1 MDLSHHTASLAWNVV
16 SERVGAFVDAWD
28 AGGDPPRLAEFLPD
42 GAPELRRLTLIELIK
57 VDLSYRWSRPT
68 ERMLLEDYLADF
80 PELAENGE
88 MPCDLIY
95 EEFYVRKQAG
105 AAVDLGGYCERFPR
119 QAVELKRLLG
129 VGEMARHSTAL
140 VRTKPLA
147 PIEAGESIDDFDLL
161 VHLGKGAFANVFL
174 ARQRSMQ
181 RLVALKVSADQ
192 GNEPQTMA
200 QLDHPHIVRVYD
212 QRLLPERNVRLL
224 YMQYVS
230 GGTLQAVAAEVRETS
245 AALRSGKLLLRAIDA
260 ALYSRGESPPA
271 DSSWRRRVAE
281 WSWPAVV
288 CWLGARLA
296 AALDYAHGRGVLHR
310 DLKPANVLITADGS
324 PKLADFNISFSSKV
338 EGATPAAYFGG
349 SLAYMSPEQL
359 EAFNPNHPRTAEELD
374 GRADIYSLGVVLW
387 ELLTGARPF
396 EEEHLGAIWS
406 RTLDEMTA
414 RRRAGVPPEAIA
426 RLPIGMPQGMQEV
439 LLKCLAPREEGRF
452 QTAGE
457 LARQL
462 ELCLQPNVQ
471 RLLRPEPQ
479 DWTLVAR
486 RLALPA
492 LVLAGVIPNAAASV
506 MNIAYNRWQII
517 GKLEPAAYD
526 VFIRQVFVV
535 NPIAYLAAI
544 ILLLSLAMPIVRSV
558 RARAFGQ
565 AIGAEELFKARRRAL
580 SIGDWVAWV
589 SAIEWTLSGV
599 VFPLWLRLATVPV
612 KEPYYLHF
620 LISQALCGLIA
631 ASLSFFVVSFLS
643 ARAFYPALVDPQD
656 RDPEA
661 LARLRGLAQRTGVY
675 FVLTVAAYFLS
686 TFAVLWLANSTDD
699 QIAIGVLGVI
709 GFPTFILAY
718 WLSSAIRRDLETL
731 AIVALPP
738 HDGPGFSSELSDSSW
753 SISRLRS

>member
-1 MDLSHHTASLAWNVV
+1 MDLSQHTASQAWNVV

-28 AGGDPPRLAEFLPD
+28 AAGEPPRLADFLPE
-42 GAPELRRLTLIELIK
+42 GEPELRRLTLVELIK
-57 VDLSYRWSRPT
+57 VDLGYRWSRPA

-80 PELAENGE
+80 PELADGGE
-88 MPCDLIY
+88 LPSDLIY
-95 EEFYVRKQAG
+95 EEFYVRKHAG
-105 AAVDLGGYCERFPR
+105 ATVDLEGYCQRFPR
-119 QAVELKRLLG
+119 QAAELKRLLG

-140 VRTKPLA
+140 SRRKPLA
-147 PIEAGESIDDFDLL
+147 PVEAGESIDDFDLL

-181 RLVALKVSADQ
+181 RLVALKISADQ
-192 GNEPQTMA
+192 GDEPQTMA

-212 QRLLPERNVRLL
+212 QRLLPDRNLRLL

-245 AALRSGKLLLRAIDA
+245 TALRSGKLLLRAIDA

-288 CWLGARLA
+288 CWLGGRLA

-310 DLKPANVLITADGS
+310 DLKPANVLLTADGS

-359 EAFNPNHPRTAEELD
+359 EAFNPNHPRTAEQLD
-374 GRADIYSLGVVLW
+374 ARADIYSLGVVLW
-387 ELLTGARPF
+387 ELLAGSRPF

-414 RRRAGVPPEAIA
+414 RRRTGVPPESLA
-426 RLPIGMPQGMQEV
+426 RLPADMPSGMREA
-439 LLKCLAPREEGRF
+439 LLKCLAPREEDRF

-471 RLLRPEPQ
+471 RLLRPAPQ

-486 RLALPA
+486 RLCLPA
-492 LVLAGVIPNAAASV
+492 LVLAGVLPNAAASA

-517 GKLEPAAYD
+517 GKIGADAYA
-526 VFIRQVFVV
+526 VFLRQLFVV
-535 NPIAYLAAI
+535 NPIAYLGAI

-558 RARAFGQ
+558 RARTVGL
-565 AIGAEELFKARRRAL
+565 AIDSDELAKGRRRAI
-580 SIGDWVAWV
+580 SIGEWVAWV
-589 SAIEWTLSGV
+589 SAFEWAVSGV
-599 VFPLWLRLATVPV
+599 VFPLWLRLEMVSI
-612 KEPYYLHF
+612 ESRYYLHF
-620 LISQALCGLIA
+620 FISQLLCGLVA
-631 ASLSFFVVSFLS
+631 ASSSFFVVSFLS
-643 ARAFYPALVDPQD
+643 MRAFYPALIDPQG

-661 LARLRGLAQRTGVY
+661 LSRLRGLAQRTGIY
-675 FVLTVAAYFLS
+675 LVLAVATYFLS
-686 TFAVLWLANSTDD
+686 TFAVLWLADPGDD
-699 QIAIGVLGVI
+699 RWAIGVLGFV
-709 GFPTFILAY
+709 GFFYFIFAY
-718 WLSSAIRRDLETL
+718 WLTTAIRRDLETL
-731 AIVALPP
+731 AIVASPP
-738 HDGPGFSSELSDSSW
+738 HDGPGAASELTDSSW
-753 SISRLRS
+753 SVSRLH

>member
-1 MDLSHHTASLAWNVV
+1 MDLSQHTASQAWNIV

-28 AGGDPPRLAEFLPD
+28 AGGEPPRLADFLPA
-42 GAPELRRLTLIELIK
+42 GEPELRRLTLVELIK
-57 VDLSYRWSRPT
+57 VDLGYRWSRPA

-80 PELAENGE
+80 PELAVGGE
-88 MPCDLIY
+88 LPSDLIY

-105 AAVDLGGYCERFPR
+105 AAVDLEGYCQRFPR
-119 QAVELKRLLG
+119 QAAELKRLLG

-140 VRTKPLA
+140 VRNKPLA
-147 PIEAGESIDDFDLL
+147 PLEVGESIDDFDLL

-181 RLVALKVSADQ
+181 RLVALKISADQ
-192 GNEPQTMA
+192 GDEPQTMA

-212 QRLLPERNVRLL
+212 QRLLTDRNVRLL
-224 YMQYVS
+224 YMQYVP
-230 GGTLQAVAAEVRETS
+230 GGTLQSVATEVRETS

-271 DSSWRRRVAE
+271 DSSWRRRVAD

-296 AALDYAHGRGVLHR
+296 AALDYAHSRGVLHR

-359 EAFNPNHPRTAEELD
+359 EAFNPNHPRTAEQLD
-374 GRADIYSLGVVLW
+374 ARADIYSLGVVLW
-387 ELLTGARPF
+387 ELLAGSRPF

-414 RRRAGVPPEAIA
+414 RRRTGVPPESRA
-426 RLPIGMPQGMQEV
+426 RLPADMPPGMLEA
-439 LLKCLAPREEGRF
+439 LSKCLAPREEDRF
-452 QTAGE
+452 PTAGE

-471 RLLRPEPQ
+471 RLLRPAPQ
-479 DWTLVAR
+479 DWALVAR

-506 MNIAYNRWQII
+506 MNIAYNQWQII
-517 GKLEPAAYD
+517 GKLDRDAYA

-535 NPIAYLAAI
+535 NPIAYLTAI
-544 ILLLSLAMPIVRSV
+544 VFLLALAMPIVRSV
-558 RARAFGQ
+558 RARTLGQ
-565 AIGAEELFKARRRAL
+565 AVDPSELQKGRRRAL
-580 SIGDWVAWV
+580 SIGEWVAWV
-589 SAIEWTLSGV
+589 SAVEWTFSGV
-599 VFPLWLRLATVPV
+599 VFPLWLRLEMVSI
-612 KEPYYLHF
+612 ESRHYLHF

-631 ASLSFFVVSFLS
+631 ASSSFFVVSFLS
-643 ARAFYPALVDPQD
+643 TRAFYPALVDPQG

-661 LARLRGLAQRTGVY
+661 LSQLRGLAQRTSVY
-675 FVLTVAAYFLS
+675 FVVAVAAYFLS
-686 TFAVLWLANSTDD
+686 TFAVLWLADSTDD
-699 QIAIGVLGVI
+699 QLAIGALAGI
-709 GFPTFILAY
+709 GFPVFILAY
-718 WLSSAIRRDLETL
+718 WLSTAIRRNLETL

-738 HDGPGFSSELSDSSW
+738 HDGPGAASELTDSSW
-753 SISRLRS
+753 SVSRLR